1 MGLQCEPANVVKQRR
16 EDLDC
21 CMPRRVDDATLP
33 TKHDSLRSRGT
44 RDSSGHKVVR
54 RIDDFHF
61 QLTEQSIAG
70 FHSDQSFRH
79 GLLPP
84 GTRKAGKVVSL
95 VWIGNFK
102 PTVNRAT

>member
-1 MGLQCEPANVVKQRR
+1 MGLQCEPANLVKQRR

-70 FHSDQSFRH
+70 STRIRVSAT
-79 GLLPP
+79 GSCPP